1 VRRLLGLGGRG
12 VLFALWVWDGVR
24 VVVKTRMVVGCV
36 PVASDKALES

>member
-1 VRRLLGLGGRG
+1 
-12 VLFALWVWDGVR
+12 VR